1 LASAMKWKNSIIS
14 IIDIVQY
21 FEAVAPLALQE
32 SYDNAGLITGD
43 PGQEVSSALV
53 TIDVTE
59 AVVDE
64 AIQYNANLI
73 VAHHPVIF
81 SGLNKIT
88 GRNYVERTVLKAIK
102 NDIAIYAAHTNFDAV
117 HNGVNARICNKLGL
131 LNLRVLQPIKGQLR
145 KLVTFIPHEAADEV
159 RKAVFDAGAGH
170 IGNYDYC
177 GYNLEGT
184 GSFRGSDE
192 TNPYVGEQGQIHMEK
207 EIRFETIFPAW
218 LQQNIVQ
225 ALIASHP
232 YEEVAY
238 DIYPL
243 ENTYQKAG
251 MGMTGELPE
260 PVDEKEFLGTLKA
273 VFGSGCIKHTR
284 LSGKKIK
291 KIAVCGGAGSF
302 LLGKAIS
309 AGADVFVSADFKYHQ
324 FFDAEGKIVI
334 ADIGHFESEQFTKEL
349 FYELLTEKFPKFAV
363 RFSEV
368 NTNPVFYF

>member
-1 LASAMKWKNSIIS
+1 MIRIS
-14 IIDIVQY
+14 EIVQY
-21 FEAVAPLALQE
+21 LETIAPLALQE
-32 SYDNAGLITGD
+32 SYDNAGLITGNSE
-43 PGQEVSSALV
+43 QEVSSVMV
-53 TIDVTE
+53 TVDVTE
-59 AVVDE
+59 AVIDE
-64 AIQYNANLI
+64 AIQHNANLI
-73 VAHHPVIF
+73 IGHHPVIF
-81 SGLNKIT
+81 SGLKKLT
-88 GRNYVERTVLKAIK
+88 GRNYVERTILKAIK
-102 NDIAIYAAHTNFDAV
+102 NDIGIYAAHTNFDAV
-117 HNGVNARICNKLGL
+117 HNGVNAMICKKIGL
-131 LNLRVLQPIKGQLR
+131 VNLHILQPLNGQLR
-145 KLVTFIPHEAADEV
+145 KLVTFIPHSAADEV

-184 GSFRGSDE
+184 GSFRGSDD
-192 TNPYVGEQGQIHMEK
+192 TNPFVGEKGQIHMEK

-218 LQQNIVQ
+218 LQQKIIQ
-225 ALIASHP
+225 ALVASHP

-243 ENTYQKAG
+243 ENTYEKAG
-251 MGMTGELPE
+251 MGMIGELPE
-260 PVDEKEFLGTLKA
+260 PVDEKEFLGTLKT
-273 VFGSGCIKHTR
+273 VFGSGCIKHTW
-284 LSGKKIK
+284 LSGKQIK

-302 LLGKAIS
+302 LLEKAIS

-349 FYELLTEKFPKFAV
+349 FYELLTKKFPKFAV